1 MLQEMIDAVIR
12 HALTG
17 AGAVMVAHGIG
28 NSDQIQAVVGG
39 VMAAISIYMS
49 YRNKQAMLAKQGG

>member
-17 AGAVMVAHGIG
+17 FAGVLVAHGYST
-28 NSDQIQAVVGG
+28 NDQAQAVVGG
-39 VMAAISIYMS
+39 VMALIGIYLS
-49 YRNKQAMLAKQGG
+49 YKHKQAMLKGH